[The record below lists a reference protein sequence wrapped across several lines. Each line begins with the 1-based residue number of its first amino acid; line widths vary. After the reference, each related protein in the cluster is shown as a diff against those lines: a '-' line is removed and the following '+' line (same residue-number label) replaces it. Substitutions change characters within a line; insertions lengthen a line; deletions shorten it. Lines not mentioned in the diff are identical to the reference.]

1 LLRDGVWIPACAG
14 MTSFL
19 VMSNVFM
26 QPINILHVISK
37 LPVGGVENQLLMT
50 LKNYDRMKL
59 YPLVCSLLDKGE
71 IGKEIEDAGI
81 EVIAL
86 NKLKHRFDW
95 TIVKDIYR
103 LIKKRNIKIV
113 RTHQYHANLYGRLAG
128 WLAKVPCIV
137 ASIHNVYT
145 MDRKLHRRIMNKF
158 LSRFSDKVVAVS
170 ETVKKD
176 ILKYDGLREDEIIV
190 IYNGIDTDSF
200 VNRDGNAIRR
210 EFGIPSDVPVIG
222 TIGRLTFQKG
232 QKYLIEAASK
242 IKEKFPGIM
251 LLIVGDGPMKDG
263 LRNYAKIL
271 DLNENVIFT
280 GSRRDIP
287 ALLAAMDIF
296 VLPSLWE
303 GLGNA
308 LLEAMASGKPIIATD
323 IPPIREIVNSEKVGI
338 LVPPQNSN
346 AIADSIE
353 FLFHNKNFAENLANA
368 ARERVFTTFH
378 IKTSVR
384 HYTELFENILR
395 NKAWNT

>member
-1 LLRDGVWIPACAG
+1 MPNIFC
-14 MTSFL
+14 
-19 VMSNVFM
+19 

-37 LPVGGVENQLLMT
+37 LPVGGVENQLLLI
-50 LKNYDRMKL
+50 LKNYDRTKFN
-59 YPLVCSLLDKGE
+59 PIVCSLLDKGE
-71 IGKEIEDAGI
+71 IGKEIEEAGI
-81 EVIAL
+81 EVISL
-86 NKLKHRFDW
+86 NKLKHRFDP
-95 TIVKDIYR
+95 TIVRDICH

-145 MDRKLHRRIMNKF
+145 RDKKIHRRIINKL
-158 LSRFSDKVVAVS
+158 LSRFTDKVVAVS
-170 ETVKKD
+170 ETVKHD
-176 ILKYDGLREDEIIV
+176 ILMYDGLSEDKVTV
-190 IYNGIDTDSF
+190 IYNGIDI
-200 VNRDGNAIRR
+200 NRFSRINGNIIRK
-210 EFGIPSDVPVIG
+210 EFKIPFDIPVIG

-232 QKYLIEAASK
+232 MKYLLEAVSLVKKRSPK
-242 IKEKFPGIM
+242 II
-251 LLIVGDGPMKDG
+251 LLIVGDSPIKDE
-263 LRNYAKIL
+263 LQNYAKAL
-271 DLNENVIFT
+271 GMDSHVIFT
-280 GSRRDIP
+280 GSRRDVP
-287 ALLAAMDIF
+287 ELLSAMDIF

-303 GLGNA
+303 GLPNA
-308 LLEAMASGKPIIATD
+308 LLEAMAAGKPIIATD

-338 LVPPQNSN
+338 LVPPQNCN